1 MKGVSGVPWFGH
13 HPTLVTYNLC
23 HNPNV
28 TINRHHIRGLL
39 MLSNNQYY
47 LAGVTR
53 LIPPMVA
60 SIGQKPQDSQDLE
73 AWRIIC

>member
-1 MKGVSGVPWFGH
+1 
-13 HPTLVTYNLC
+13 
-23 HNPNV
+23 
-28 TINRHHIRGLL
+28 

-47 LAGVTR
+47 LVGVTR